1 MNPILVDVIGY
12 LAGTCAVIITLPQI
26 YKVLKTRKV
35 KDIAIWTIIL
45 LMLTSFLYVVYGI
58 LINSMPLIVTDT
70 IAFILEAILLGLKV
84 YFDCNSTEKN

>member
-1 MNPILVDVIGY
+1 MNQILVDVIGY

-26 YKVLKTRKV
+26 YKVLKTNKA